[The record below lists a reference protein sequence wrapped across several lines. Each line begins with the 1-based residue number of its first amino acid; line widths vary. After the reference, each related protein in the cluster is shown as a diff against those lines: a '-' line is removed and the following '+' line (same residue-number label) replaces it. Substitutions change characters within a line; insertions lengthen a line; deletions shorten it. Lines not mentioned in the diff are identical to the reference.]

1 MNQPTRRAPV
11 VPRPAATILVL
22 RDDPFEV
29 LMVRRHGNGQFASA
43 LVFPGGLVD
52 PSDRDAAWAPLL
64 DGAEGLDADERA
76 LGIAAFRE
84 TFEETAL
91 LLARD
96 AHGAPVGCHSA
107 ERSDFRAVVAAS
119 GGKLPL
125 GALAHFGH
133 WITPEGPPKRFDTH
147 FFLTEAPAGQEAIC
161 DGGET
166 VALEWVAPRDVLAR
180 AADGDLSIL
189 FPTRMNL
196 KRLAE
201 SSTVADAIAA
211 ARARPRFTV
220 LPRPERREGG
230 TAVVIPAEAGYG
242 ETEHFHPHPPRADQN
257 IRGEPT

>member
-1 MNQPTRRAPV
+1 LV
-11 VPRPAATILVL
+11 AAT
-22 RDDPFEV
+22 
-29 LMVRRHGNGQFASA
+29 
-43 LVFPGGLVD
+43 
-52 PSDRDAAWAPLL
+52 
-64 DGAEGLDADERA
+64 
-76 LGIAAFRE
+76 
-84 TFEETAL
+84 
-91 LLARD
+91 
-96 AHGAPVGCHSA
+96 
-107 ERSDFRAVVAAS
+107 

-147 FFLTEAPAGQEAIC
+147 FFLAEAPAGQEATC

-166 VALEWVAPRDVLAR
+166 VALEWVTPCDVLAR

-201 SSTVADAIAA
+201 SETVAEAIAA

-220 LPRPERREGG
+220 MPRPERREGG

-242 ETEHFHPHPPRADQN
+242 VTEHFHPHPPRKS
-257 IRGEPT
+257 

>member
-1 MNQPTRRAPV
+1 MTDQRLPV

-29 LMVRRHGNGQFASA
+29 LMVRRHGNGMFASA

-52 PSDRDAAWAPLL
+52 PSDREDAWAPLL
-64 DGAEGLDADERA
+64 DGAEGLDSEERA

-84 TFEETAL
+84 TFEESAL
-91 LLARD
+91 LLAR
-96 AHGAPVGCHSA
+96 GADGKPVECVSA

-119 GGKLPL
+119 SGKLPL

-147 FFLTEAPAGQEAIC
+147 FFLAEAPAGQEAIC

-201 SSTVADAIAA
+201 HDTVADAIATA
-211 ARARPRFTV
+211 HVRPRFTV
-220 LPRPERREGG
+220 LPRPEKREGG
-230 TAVVIPAEAGYG
+230 TAVVIPVEAGYG
-242 ETEHFHPHPPRADQN
+242 ETEHFHPHPPRA
-257 IRGEPT
+257 G